1 MYIPES
7 LRNIQKPK
15 RKTAKQHVRE
25 ERERIKALV
34 LSALRDKKR
43 TIPKDWER
51 GFNAAMTAVEVL
63 FDDQ

>member
-1 MYIPES
+1 MYIPEP

-15 RKTAKQHVRE
+15 RKTAKKQVRE

-34 LSALRDKKR
+34 LSTLRDKKR
-43 TIPKDWER
+43 AMSKDWER
-51 GFNAAMTAVEVL
+51 GFNAAMTAVEVV